1 MALILLVE
9 DNPQN
14 MKLATLVLHS
24 DGHIVLQA
32 TDAEHG
38 IQLAGSARPALVL
51 MDVNLPGLDGLE
63 ATRRLKAD
71 PATAMIPVYAL
82 TAHAMPDDAAR
93 MMAAGC
99 DGYLSKPFHHQEL
112 RRLVKQALAGRT
124 ISPTP
129 P

>member
-24 DGHIVLQA
+24 DGHTVLQA
-32 TDAEHG
+32 MDAEHG
-38 IQLAGSARPALVL
+38 MRLACSARPALVL

-71 PATAMIPVYAL
+71 PATATIPVYAL
-82 TAHAMPDDAAR
+82 TAHAMPGDAAR
-93 MMAAGC
+93 MLAAGC
-99 DGYLSKPFHHQEL
+99 DGYLSKPFHHHEL
-112 RRLVKQALAGRT
+112 LRLVRQALASRT
-124 ISPTP
+124 SSPIP